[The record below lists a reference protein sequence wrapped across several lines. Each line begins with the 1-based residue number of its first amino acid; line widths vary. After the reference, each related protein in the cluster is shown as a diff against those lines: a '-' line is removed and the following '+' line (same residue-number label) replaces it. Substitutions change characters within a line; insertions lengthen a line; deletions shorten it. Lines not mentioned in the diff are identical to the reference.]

1 MRRSLIYLLYWAVQA
16 IAFPLLLLYLGLRI
30 IRNPAYLKHL
40 SERFGFLPAA
50 FQRTVPGAIWLH
62 AVSVGEALTAV
73 NLIRRIRQTLPNA
86 PVYVSCST
94 LAGRA
99 MAEQKLAGLAAS
111 VFYCP
116 LDYRFAVRRVLRAL
130 KPALVVVMETEI
142 WPNLWRDA
150 RLSGAGLLVVNGRI
164 SDKALPRYR
173 RFSWFF
179 RAAMHFPEA
188 ILAQDSIAAAR
199 YRELG
204 AAKVIDAGNLK
215 YDFEPGSTVVSRE
228 IREFLERVRPETTW
242 IAASTMPPAFDGDV
256 DEDDVVLDA
265 FHALSRENLRLL
277 LVLVPRRP
285 ERFDGAA
292 EKLEKNGIS
301 YVRRSTLTADS
312 TVELPGV
319 LLLDTIGELSGLFG
333 VASVVFMGGSI
344 AERGGHNILEPA
356 AFGVPVIAGPHNEN
370 FQSIADDF
378 VAGGGLTI
386 TTRETLA
393 ADVGRLLA
401 DEGARRQAGERAKQ
415 LADAKRGATARAVER
430 IERLYDEALP
440 RPFPSWPWRIAMT
453 PLAWLWRL
461 GVALDR
467 GSKKAAR
474 LEPAAPVISVGNL
487 AMGGTGKT
495 PFVLWLARKLA
506 ERGLRPAIL
515 TRGYRRKDSSATL
528 ALLPGESAP
537 VESTGEEAQI
547 FVRAGVAAVGIGAD
561 RRASWAALAAR
572 GFSGV
577 ALLDD
582 GFQHWALRRDVNIV
596 LIDAL
601 DPFRGGVFPLGT
613 SRESFAALRRADV
626 VIITRAEPGR
636 TYAGL
641 RAEIRRRNPAALV
654 LTARTVAS
662 APEVSGRV
670 AAFCGIGQ
678 PEAFRRTLASL
689 GIAPERFEAFADH
702 HHYTAE
708 DLRPLAEGV
717 DALLTTEKDLMN
729 IGAALIEELKIAA
742 VTIAIEVDHEEELLT
757 LIESRITIG

>member
-1 MRRSLIYLLYWAVQA
+1 M
-16 IAFPLLLLYLGLRI
+16 
-30 IRNPAYLKHL
+30 
-40 SERFGFLPAA
+40 
-50 FQRTVPGAIWLH
+50 
-62 AVSVGEALTAV
+62 GEALTAV
-73 NLIRRIRQTLPNA
+73 NLIRQLREQIPGA

-99 MAEQKLAGLAAS
+99 VAGQKLEGLAKG

-130 KPALVVVMETEI
+130 QPALVAVMETEI
-142 WPNLWRDA
+142 WPNLWREA
-150 RLSGAGLLVVNGRI
+150 RLSGACLLVVNGRI

-179 RAAMHFPEA
+179 RAAMHWPNA
-188 ILAQDSIAAAR
+188 VLAQDAIAAER

-204 AAKVIDAGNLK
+204 AAEVIDAGNLK
-215 YDFEPGSTVVSRE
+215 YDFDPGSTAVSRE
-228 IREFLERVRPETTW
+228 VREFLERVAPKSTW

-256 DEDDVVLDA
+256 DEDDAILDA
-265 FHALSRENLRLL
+265 FRALSREHPRLL
-277 LVLVPRRP
+277 LVLAPRRP
-285 ERFDGAA
+285 ERFDTASK
-292 EKLEKNGIS
+292 KLEENGIRF
-301 YVRRSTLTADS
+301 VRRSKLTADS
-312 TVELPGV
+312 ALELPGV

-333 VASVVFMGGSI
+333 SGSVVFVGGSI
-344 AERGGHNILEPA
+344 ASRGGHNLLEPA

-370 FQSIADDF
+370 FQSMADDF
-378 VAGGGLTI
+378 TAGGGLIVTS
-386 TTRETLA
+386 RETLA

-401 DEGARRQAGERAKQ
+401 DDAARRHAGERAKQ
-415 LADAKRGATARAVER
+415 LADAKRGATARAVEWMA
-430 IERLYDEALP
+430 RLYDASLP
-440 RPFPSWPWRIAMT
+440 RPFPSWTRRVFVT

-474 LEPAAPVISVGNL
+474 LDPRAPAISVGNL

-495 PFVLWLARKLA
+495 PLVLWLARKLA

-515 TRGYRRKDSSATL
+515 TRGYRRKDASATL
-528 ALLPGESAP
+528 ALLPGETAP
-537 VESTGEEAQI
+537 VETTGEEAQI
-547 FVRAGVAAVGIGAD
+547 FVRAGAAAVGIGAD
-561 RRASWAALAAR
+561 RRASWTALSAR
-572 GFSGV
+572 GRHDV

-582 GFQHWALRRDVNIV
+582 GFQHWALQRDADIV

-613 SRESFAALRRADV
+613 LRESFAALRRADV
-626 VIITRAEPGR
+626 VIITRAEAGR
-636 TYAGL
+636 NYAGL
-641 RAEIRRRNPAALV
+641 RAEIQRRNPAALV
-654 LTARTVAS
+654 LTARTVAA
-662 APEVSGRV
+662 APEVGGRV

-689 GIAPERFEAFADH
+689 GIAPIVFRVFGDH

-708 DLRPLAEGV
+708 DLGPLAEGV
-717 DALLTTEKDLMN
+717 DTLLTTEKDLMN
-729 IGAALIEELKIAA
+729 IEPALAAELRIRAA
-742 VTIAIEVDHEEELLT
+742 RIAIEVDHEDELMA